1 MNFLFEISSIDFIV
15 KAKQFFENNLV
26 LRIVI
31 DAYLAILLISFAVF
45 LCIKFKKAFHLA
57 IIGLVIYLIAIA
69 ARELGFEI
77 SNQIYG
83 PIASVYIILVVVI
96 LAPDI
101 RKLFDY
107 NKNQETGKTTVLSAT
122 QSTKEAIV
130 DAVFN
135 MSSQKVGALI
145 TLEFHSSLEQFAE
158 RAIALN
164 SDVSSELLEQIFIK
178 DSPLHDGGVI
188 IRGNKIVCAAAYYV
202 LSQDSTI
209 DKTMGSR
216 HRAALGISEI
226 TDSLTIIVSEETG
239 DVHCA
244 TGGFMKIMDNK
255 NELLD
260 YLNFYLGD

>member
-1 MNFLFEISSIDFIV
+1 MNFLFDISQFDFVV
-15 KAKQFFENNLV
+15 KIKEFFEANLIA
-26 LRIVI
+26 RIII
-31 DAYLAILLISFAVF
+31 DAYIALLLVSFVVF
-45 LCIKFKKAFHLA
+45 LCIKHRKAF
-57 IIGLVIYLIAIA
+57 
-69 ARELGFEI
+69 
-77 SNQIYG
+77 
-83 PIASVYIILVVVI
+83 ILVVIGLIIFIISIAAKEFGLKISEQVYTPFAASYIVLVAVI

-101 RKLFDY
+101 RKFLDY
-107 NKNQETGKTTVLSAT
+107 NKSQETVKSNILSAT

-135 MSSQKVGALI
+135 MSGQKVGALI

-158 RAIALN
+158 RAISLN
-164 SDVSSELLEQIFIK
+164 SDVSRELLEQIFIK